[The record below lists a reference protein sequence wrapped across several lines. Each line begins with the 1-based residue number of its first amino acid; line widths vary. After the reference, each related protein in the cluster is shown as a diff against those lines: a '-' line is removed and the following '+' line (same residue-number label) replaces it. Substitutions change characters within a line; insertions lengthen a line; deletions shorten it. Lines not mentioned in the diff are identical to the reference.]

1 MFHRIALLI
10 LYLSTRGGVLSF
22 SATPPR
28 RSSGDGSALKAESI
42 DRRSLMTSAAAA
54 LIAVGPALS
63 LVSGAP
69 GVANAVETKD
79 ALISDLK
86 ASLDKIQTVPGLVEA
101 AEWDKVRT
109 ILKTPPVNQL
119 WNLGESQNTL
129 VKLAKETGDFEIM
142 EIKDELA
149 VSLQMTDQYSYDNVF
164 IYYQPGNG
172 KVKTKEPLQMANQA
186 IGQLKEALSVVEQ

>member
-1 MFHRIALLI
+1 MAGGLGRKSSVFNRPSNDPSPRRRVIDFVEKYEVVQRRSIICKSNMFHRIALLI
-10 LYLSTRGGVLSF
+10 LYLSTGGGVLSF

-86 ASLDKIQTVPGLVEA
+86 ASLDKIQTVPGLVEVTRGSNGRHLTFSNP
-101 AEWDKVRT
+101 KC
-109 ILKTPPVNQL
+109 VN
-119 WNLGESQNTL
+119 
-129 VKLAKETGDFEIM
+129 DR
-142 EIKDELA
+142 
-149 VSLQMTDQYSYDNVF
+149 
-164 IYYQPGNG
+164 PRNG
-172 KVKTKEPLQMANQA
+172 TRSERY
-186 IGQLKEALSVVEQ
+186 